1 MERGTTGGGERGA
14 LPSGPLNIAEGEAT
28 ACSQEVE
35 RGTID
40 GGERGALPDGPLDI
54 PKRVATASRQQ
65 DDSNK
70 HAPLGAEEKVQ

>member
-1 MERGTTGGGERGA
+1 MERGTAGGGERGA

-54 PKRVATASRQQ
+54 PRKVATASRQGEPAE
-65 DDSNK
+65 